1 MVHADLHVHTTR
13 SDGELAPGEV
23 VPAACTVGLG
33 AIAVT
38 DHDRI
43 HPDLAPVEE
52 REGVTLV
59 HGIEL
64 RVAADC
70 GRVDLLGYGVDPTP
84 ALRAELDRIQ
94 RDRVDRAR
102 AIADCLADRLGVALG
117 PHLDFEAGIGRPH
130 LARAVADHPDLDY
143 GVGEVFAEF
152 IGADG
157 PCYVARE
164 IPDFERGATLLSEAC
179 ALAGLAHPL
188 RYADPGAALDL
199 TASLDAVELVYPYG
213 GDGASGSGA
222 DVGVGAVEA
231 AIEAHGLV
239 PTGGSDAHGRSVGE
253 AGLSRAAFEPVAAA
267 LDLPVP

>member
-13 SDGELAPGEV
+13 SDGKLAFEAV
-23 VPAACTVGLG
+23 VPAAREAGLG
-33 AIAVT
+33 VVAVT

-43 HPDLAPVEE
+43 HPDLPPVER

-59 HGIEL
+59 HGVEL

-94 RDRVDRAR
+94 RDRVERAR
-102 AIADCLADRLGVALG
+102 AIADCLEDRLGVALDSD
-117 PHLDFEAGIGRPH
+117 LDFEAGIGRPH
-130 LARAVADHPDLDY
+130 LARTVADHPDLDY
-143 GVGEVFAEF
+143 TVGEVFAEF

-164 IPDFERGATLLSEAC
+164 IPDFERGAALLSEAC

-188 RYADPGAALDL
+188 RYENPAAALDL
-199 TASLDAVELVYPYG
+199 TAALDAVELVYPYG
-213 GDGASGSGA
+213 GDPDTAP
-222 DVGVGAVEA
+222 VEA
-231 AIEAHGLV
+231 AVEEYGLIA
-239 PTGGSDAHGRSVGE
+239 TGGSDAHGRTVGRT
-253 AGLSRAAFEPVAAA
+253 GLSRAAFRPVAAA